1 MNCIIIKRNLFFF
14 LTLVFLASCSNKN
27 LSDKVILSSEIA
39 LDCILPSPT
48 GSLPSDLYSIGEII
62 ISDEYPPFTKKL
74 TACGITLI
82 ARDEI
87 SNEFMR
93 NVAITISEMFTTTS
107 DTDTKLQQRLIE
119 NLFKYNTTIPLF
131 YGENWDIQ
139 YSDESNWEKTRAENS
154 ICDIIMEAIPNQVME
169 VVEHILHHVSDIGL
183 HYTMNDD
190 WGLTSDSKLYQVT
203 NDAISSGDY
212 DIGQYSDIGES
223 DIRNRVILQEYAYW
237 IIYTAWGLREKY
249 GPNDSEWSIM
259 NKNELV
265 TKQASS
271 FDLFNSSIP
280 KVMTCPSDS
289 TLRLFED

>member
-1 MNCIIIKRNLFFF
+1 MRTPFFF

-27 LSDKVILSSEIA
+27 ISDKVTLSSDIA
-39 LDCILPSPT
+39 LDCVLLSPT
-48 GSLPSDLYSIGEII
+48 GSIPGDLYSIGEII
-62 ISDEYPPFTKKL
+62 TSDEYPPFTKKL

-82 ARDEI
+82 ARDDI

-107 DTDTKLQQRLIE
+107 DTDTELQQRLIE
-119 NLFKYNTTIPLF
+119 NLYKYNTTIPLF
-131 YGENWDIQ
+131 YGENWNIPH
-139 YSDESNWEKTRAENS
+139 SDESNWDNTRADNS

-169 VVEHILHHVSDIGL
+169 VVEHILHHVTDIGL

-190 WGLTSDSKLYQVT
+190 WGLTSDSELYTVT

-212 DIGQYSDIGES
+212 DISQYSDISEP

-237 IIYTAWGLREKY
+237 IIYTAWDLREKY
-249 GPNDSEWSIM
+249 GPTESEWSIM

-265 TKQASS
+265 AKQASS
-271 FDLFNSSIP
+271 FDLFFSTIP

-289 TLRLFED
+289 TLRLFEE